1 MRILIVRRRVE
12 KRNNIPNG
20 LSSARGAENRYTNAK
35 EEGVWGGGG
44 WQGGKWNS
52 FTLVGKETEKAV
64 EELG

>member
-1 MRILIVRRRVE
+1 MRILIARRVE

-35 EEGVWGGGG
+35 EEGVWVGGG
-44 WQGGKWNS
+44 WEGN
-52 FTLVGKETEKAV
+52 ETVSLLLRKRQRKL

>member
-35 EEGVWGGGG
+35 EEGVWGGAGG
-44 WQGGKWNS
+44 REGNGTVSLLLGKRQRK
-52 FTLVGKETEKAV
+52 L
-64 EELG
+64 